1 METITT
7 KVRDGEI
14 TIPTIGKIKSADS
27 GIMIYKIISYAWG
40 HYIKY
45 IYPNSFYI
53 DEFPL
58 VFYSKDRFEN
68 TVAITKEEWN
78 KTIKEM
84 AERLLEDNLIK

>member
-14 TIPTIGKIKSADS
+14 TIPTIGKIK
-27 GIMIYKIISYAWG
+27 GMIYKIISYAWG
-40 HYIKY
+40 NYIKY

-58 VFYSKDRFEN
+58 VFSSKDRFEN

-84 AERLLEDNLIK
+84 AERLLEDNLIP

>member
-1 METITT
+1 METITI
-7 KVRDGEI
+7 KVRDDEI
-14 TIPTIGKIKSADS
+14 TIPKRGKIK
-27 GIMIYKIISYAWG
+27 GMIYKIISYAWG
-40 HYIKY
+40 NYIKY

-68 TVAITKEEWN
+68 TVAITEEEWN

>member
-1 METITT
+1 METITI

-27 GIMIYKIISYAWG
+27 GIMIYKIISYSWG

-53 DEFPL
+53 DESPL
-58 VFYSKDRFEN
+58 VFYSKDWFN
-68 TVAITKEEWN
+68 TVDITKEEWN

>member
-1 METITT
+1 METITI

-14 TIPTIGKIKSADS
+14 TIPKRGKIK
-27 GIMIYKIISYAWG
+27 GMIYKIISYAWG
-40 HYIKY
+40 NYIKY

-58 VFYSKDRFEN
+58 VFSSKDRFEN

-84 AERLLEDNLIK
+84 AERLLEDNLIP

>member
-1 METITT
+1 METITI

-14 TIPTIGKIKSADS
+14 TIPKRGKIK
-27 GIMIYKIISYAWG
+27 GMIYKIISYAWG
-40 HYIKY
+40 DYIKY

-84 AERLLEDNLIK
+84 AERLLEDNLIP

>member
-1 METITT
+1 METITI

-14 TIPTIGKIKSADS
+14 TIPKRGKIK
-27 GIMIYKIISYAWG
+27 GMIYKIISYAWG
-40 HYIKY
+40 NYIKY

-53 DEFPL
+53 NEFPL
-58 VFYSKDRFEN
+58 VSYSKDRFEK

>member
-1 METITT
+1 METITI

-14 TIPTIGKIKSADS
+14 TIPKRGKIK
-27 GIMIYKIISYAWG
+27 GMIYKIISYAWG
-40 HYIKY
+40 DYIKY

>member
-1 METITT
+1 METITI

-14 TIPTIGKIKSADS
+14 TIPKRGKIK
-27 GIMIYKIISYAWG
+27 GMIYKIISYAWG
-40 HYIKY
+40 NYIKY

>member
-1 METITT
+1 METITI

-14 TIPTIGKIKSADS
+14 TIPKRGKIK
-27 GIMIYKIISYAWG
+27 GMIYKVISYAWG
-40 HYIKY
+40 NYIKY

>member
-14 TIPTIGKIKSADS
+14 TIPKRGKIK
-27 GIMIYKIISYAWG
+27 GMIYKIISYAWG
-40 HYIKY
+40 NYIKY

-58 VFYSKDRFEN
+58 VFSSKDRFEN

-84 AERLLEDNLIK
+84 AERLLEDNLIP